1 MCVTAGSGMLA
12 PSAVERDG
20 TVRTDVDDPPVIVS
34 ERRTLPSLA
43 ESATRLRLVVGRLTR
58 WLRQH
63 GPAVLTA
70 GQHSALVTV
79 EERGPLRLTAL
90 ASVEGVSP
98 PTMTRV
104 VEGLTVRGLVERQLD
119 ANDARC
125 NLIAL
130 SDAGAALLHEM
141 RSSREAILARQLSG
155 LSAAEL
161 QRLTDALPVLE
172 KIMRVPVDDA
182 GYDRPARRDGPA
194 A

>member
-1 MCVTAGSGMLA
+1 M
-12 PSAVERDG
+12 
-20 TVRTDVDDPPVIVS
+20 S
-34 ERRTLPSLA
+34 ERPTLPSLA

-63 GPAVLTA
+63 GPGLLTA
-70 GQHSALVTV
+70 GQHSALVMV

-90 ASVEGVSP
+90 AAAEGVSP

-104 VEGLTVRGLVERQLD
+104 VEGLTARGLVERQLD
-119 ANDARC
+119 ASDARC

-130 SDAGAALLHEM
+130 SDTGAALLHEM
-141 RSSREAILARQLSG
+141 RSSREAILARQLAG

-182 GYDRPARRDGPA
+182 GRDGPARRDGPA
-194 A
+194 G